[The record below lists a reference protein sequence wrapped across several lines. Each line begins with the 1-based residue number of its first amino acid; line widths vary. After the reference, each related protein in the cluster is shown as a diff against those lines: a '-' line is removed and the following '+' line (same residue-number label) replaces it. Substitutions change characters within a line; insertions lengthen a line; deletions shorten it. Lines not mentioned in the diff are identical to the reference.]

1 MIAIVCVDNS
11 FGMLFNNRRL
21 SQDKVVT
28 DKIIELTKNNKLWMC
43 RFSYTLF
50 DKIDNRNINI
60 DDDFLNEAANGEF
73 CFVENKALIPYEKW
87 IEQIIVFKW
96 NRDYP
101 SDLKFDLNLS
111 KFKLIETTDFVG
123 NSHKN
128 ITMEVYAK

>member
-43 RFSYTLF
+43 RFSCTLF